1 MTDKKDAK
9 TLRRRDFLKTA
20 GFTAGAAGVAAAA
33 LSGASAQASSVG
45 GAGEIDNKSA
55 GYRETEHV
63 RTYYK
68 TARF

>member
-1 MTDKKDAK
+1 MTDKKKAK
-9 TLRRRDFLKTA
+9 ILPRREFLKTA
-20 GFTAGAAGVAAAA
+20 GLTAGAAGIAVAAV
-33 LSGASAQASSVG
+33 SGSSAQASSVG
-45 GAGEIDNKSA
+45 ESNQKSS